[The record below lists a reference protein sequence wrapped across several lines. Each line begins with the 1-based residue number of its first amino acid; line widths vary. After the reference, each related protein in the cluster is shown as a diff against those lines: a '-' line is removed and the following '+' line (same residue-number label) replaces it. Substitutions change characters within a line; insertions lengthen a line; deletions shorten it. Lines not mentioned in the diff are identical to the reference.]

1 MTAPHNQGSM
11 NEDPLSALATEI
23 RACTACPLHRS
34 ARQAVPGEGSPASGI
49 FFLGEAPGYNEDVQ
63 GRPFVGAAGQL
74 LAELLDGIGL
84 DRSKVFI
91 TNVVRHRPPENRDP
105 LPDEVAACDIWL
117 RRHFEIL
124 KPRVVVTLGRHAM
137 YKFFPNESISRVHG
151 KIRKTPDG
159 LTVFPMYHPAAAL
172 HQPALRSALVEDM
185 AALALYLAT
194 VPPAPKRPIEEEKPV
209 VQTTLFSD

>member
-1 MTAPHNQGSM
+1 MSAHNSERM
-11 NEDPLSALATEI
+11 NDDALRVLAAEI
-23 RACTACPLHRS
+23 KACTACPLNRS
-34 ARQAVPGEGSPASGI
+34 ARQAVPGEGSGESGI

-74 LAELLDGIGL
+74 LDELLQGIGL

-105 LPDEVAACDIWL
+105 LPDEVAACDVWL

-124 KPRVVVTLGRHAM
+124 KPRVIVTLGRHAM
-137 YKFFPNESISRVHG
+137 YKFFATESISRIHG
-151 KIRKTPDG
+151 KVRKTADG
-159 LTVFPMYHPAAAL
+159 LVVFPMYHPAAAL
-172 HQPALRSALVEDM
+172 HQPALRSALVADM
-185 AALALYLAT
+185 AALALYLAAE
-194 VPPAPKRPIEEEKPV
+194 PPAPKRPVEEEKPV